1 MRIDIHVASL
11 QHNEVKVIVLQ
22 KLIGWYEAMVKAF
35 PEQQQRYAGI
45 IDKYE
50 NYLAAPQQTGYLKVR
65 LDEIPNPKKQ
75 DITLPLEITDPTVSD
90 YSDHDTTFLE

>member
-1 MRIDIHVASL
+1 MFLIHRDV
-11 QHNEVKVIVLQ
+11 
-22 KLIGWYEAMVKAF
+22 
-35 PEQQQRYAGI
+35 R
-45 IDKYE
+45 
-50 NYLAAPQQTGYLKVR
+50 YLAAPQQTGYLKVR